1 MYEKMK
7 KYGGAKLLGGK
18 RYEEEPKLNMKKV
31 IGVIVGI
38 AVVVMFII
46 TLTKLL
52 KDGENKPTKVEE
64 VNYFAVYTQDKW
76 GVINNKGEIVVEPS
90 YEEMILIPD
99 HTKPVFLCTYN
110 VDYNTQTYK
119 TKAINENGEEIL
131 SGYDSIEAISNQNSK
146 GQIWCEKDVFKVS
159 KNGKYGVINSKGKE
173 ILACDYEEINALNG
187 VEGYLVNKR
196 DGKVGLCN
204 LFGNVVIENQYKDIK
219 AISEEN
225 KQEFI
230 IQDNDGKYGIASND
244 KKNIIDPTYE
254 AIAQI
259 NTKNIYV
266 VKENGKWSIIN
277 QQKDVLVNG
286 DMFDEVKEINEA
298 NIVIKKDK
306 KYGIINT
313 DGEEK
318 VKTQYDDLTIASGE
332 YYIAKKDGQYGVIDL
347 SGQTKLEFRYKNLSY
362 IKTANIY
369 IGDTEGAQ
377 SDFLND
383 VFDIKTQGI
392 LSKMDTDK
400 GYMRIKQAG
409 EYKYYNFKFE
419 EKKNTEVFPKNTL
432 FLTKQNGKYGYI
444 NNKGEIVVEC
454 QYDDAT
460 EQNEYGFV
468 SVNKGGKWGS
478 LNKEGKVVAETS
490 NDLKNNEKVDFI
502 GKWHLGVAIEAD
514 YYTDI

>member
-1 MYEKMK
+1 
-7 KYGGAKLLGGK
+7 
-18 RYEEEPKLNMKKV
+18 
-31 IGVIVGI
+31 
-38 AVVVMFII
+38 
-46 TLTKLL
+46 
-52 KDGENKPTKVEE
+52 
-64 VNYFAVYTQDKW
+64 
-76 GVINNKGEIVVEPS
+76 
-90 YEEMILIPD
+90 
-99 HTKPVFLCTYN
+99 
-110 VDYNTQTYK
+110 
-119 TKAINENGEEIL
+119 
-131 SGYDSIEAISNQNSK
+131 
-146 GQIWCEKDVFKVS
+146 
-159 KNGKYGVINSKGKE
+159 
-173 ILACDYEEINALNG
+173 
-187 VEGYLVNKR
+187 
-196 DGKVGLCN
+196 
-204 LFGNVVIENQYKDIK
+204 
-219 AISEEN
+219 
-225 KQEFI
+225 
-230 IQDNDGKYGIASND
+230 
-244 KKNIIDPTYE
+244 
-254 AIAQI
+254 
-259 NTKNIYV
+259 
-266 VKENGKWSIIN
+266 
-277 QQKDVLVNG
+277 
-286 DMFDEVKEINEA
+286 MFDEVKEINEA

-460 EQNEYGFV
+460 
-468 SVNKGGKWGS
+468 
-478 LNKEGKVVAETS
+478 
-490 NDLKNNEKVDFI
+490 
-502 GKWHLGVAIEAD
+502 
-514 YYTDI
+514 